1 MTSHDRPGSS
11 NALPVTKSAGSRHR
25 HRHRFYSRLSAA
37 TPNRRLLPPG
47 CASVN
52 DGGCVLVSTP
62 VSLGLLACRG
72 SRRSGRAAGRKRGR
86 RKSGDLRCLG
96 GRGIRSWAGDS
107 SSCSLIRY
115 N

>member
-11 NALPVTKSAGSRHR
+11 SAPPVTKSAGNRHHRR
-25 HRHRFYSRLSAA
+25 HHFYSRPSAA
-37 TPNRRLLPPG
+37 TLNRRLLPHG

-62 VSLGLLACRG
+62 VSQGLLACRG
-72 SRRSGRAAGRKRGR
+72 SRRSGRAEGRKPAR
-86 RKSGDLRCLG
+86 RKSGDLRCPG